1 MSENKK
7 SSGES
12 FAGNVMKYSVATYLG
27 FAITGLALIV
37 KGLLP
42 AEVLGAPVTFM
53 TYTATIM
60 NIGILGLDQA
70 LLRFYHEPPAGA
82 EPRQLFA
89 ACTRISAAFM
99 MLLGVAGSVFF
110 AQPLAAAFGLGSAGP
125 GIVPL
130 LFLNAA
136 LYMLVRYLNVLLR
149 LENDLRA
156 YTAETL
162 WMQGCY
168 NLFYLLPG
176 FFTSN
181 VFVLAVAAI
190 LSFGVVAI
198 AFGYKYRAAVFAP
211 LPGAQLGGIARQT
224 VPYGVALAPAQILF
238 SLSSGICLSFVGNA
252 SGENAQGLFAF
263 GYSLAQ
269 LVTAIQ
275 AGFSTYWGPYVYSH
289 YRDEQERICRVHDV
303 LNLLIFGFF
312 CVLVMF
318 EDIVFVIFPDKRG
331 CLAIFP
337 LLMLAVV
344 FNILCEGTVY
354 GNSIARKPWHDT
366 IGIGLGALSNFGL
379 CALLVPAF
387 GLTGAALAL
396 AILPPVVRLI
406 MGIPAD
412 WGEWVYRA
420 LTFLVISCP
429 CALVISIPLSF
440 FGGIGGASARGILIK
455 GSSYLEMLAKTDRVV
470 FDKTGTLTRGTFAV
484 TAVHPAQP
492 ELSEQALLQ
501 LAAAAEQFSDHP
513 VSQSLRRAAG
523 ELPADLVTTDA
534 KELAGHG
541 VTAQVGGRSVAAGN
555 TKLMDTL
562 GLTVPAVDEIGTV
575 IHVAADGTYLG
586 YIVISDEPKA
596 GSREAVA
603 RLRAD
608 GVRVVMLTGD
618 RKSAADAVAEELGIA
633 EVHSELL
640 PEDKVT
646 QVERL
651 LGEGAPGKYLA
662 FVGDGI
668 NDAPVLARADL
679 GAAMGGI
686 GSDAAIEAADIVLM
700 DDDPRKLSL
709 AMRISR
715 KTMRLVW
722 QNIVFALA
730 VKAVCLVLG
739 ALGIANMWAA
749 IFADV
754 GVMIIA
760 VLNAIR
766 ALNVKKL

>member
-1 MSENKK
+1 MKNILKK
-7 SSGES
+7 LALLAIPVLLWLAFFIAFEPNNYFGLKASATSSQPVARVRAYQQDPGTNLILGDSRLAHFDMGLVDSLSGQSWQNLAFGGASLKETLDLADYLLDSGHDADTLLVEVSFYTLNAGYNTDRFATLEETLNNPLAYCFNLEYNVNALTVAMDTLRGTPDTIES
-12 FAGNVMKYSVATYLG
+12 GDWVAADYLADDG
-27 FAITGLALIV
+27 TVLPLHRKLYDYTATITPRCKSWALNDEQFNRLHTLALIV

-99 MLLGVAGSVFF
+99 MLLGTAGSVFF

-396 AILPPVVRLI
+396 AASNGLAFL
-406 MGIPAD
+406 
-412 WGEWVYRA
+412 YRSITGQMYYRTVA
-420 LTFLVISCP
+420 SYPKTISGFL
-429 CALVISIPLSF
+429 
-440 FGGIGGASARGILIK
+440 
-455 GSSYLEMLAKTDRVV
+455 LA
-470 FDKTGTLTRGTFAV
+470 FAV
-484 TAVHPAQP
+484 TAIGTLLWQHFFIKF
-492 ELSEQALLQ
+492 ALVGVILFIYCTLYRAQ
-501 LAAAAEQFSDHP
+501 LA
-513 VSQSLRRAAG
+513 
-523 ELPADLVTTDA
+523 
-534 KELAGHG
+534 
-541 VTAQVGGRSVAAGN
+541 
-555 TKLMDTL
+555 
-562 GLTVPAVDEIGTV
+562 
-575 IHVAADGTYLG
+575 
-586 YIVISDEPKA
+586 
-596 GSREAVA
+596 
-603 RLRAD
+603 RLWSM
-608 GVRVVMLTGD
+608 G
-618 RKSAADAVAEELGIA
+618 LGI
-633 EVHSELL
+633 L
-640 PEDKVT
+640 
-646 QVERL
+646 R
-651 LGEGAPGKYLA
+651 
-662 FVGDGI
+662 GI
-668 NDAPVLARADL
+668 FH
-679 GAAMGGI
+679 
-686 GSDAAIEAADIVLM
+686 
-700 DDDPRKLSL
+700 RK
-709 AMRISR
+709 
-715 KTMRLVW
+715 
-722 QNIVFALA
+722 
-730 VKAVCLVLG
+730 
-739 ALGIANMWAA
+739 
-749 IFADV
+749 
-754 GVMIIA
+754 
-760 VLNAIR
+760 
-766 ALNVKKL
+766 

>member
-1 MSENKK
+1 MSESKK
-7 SSGES
+7 SAGES

-53 TYTATIM
+53 TYTATLM

-89 ACTRISAAFM
+89 ACTRISASFM
-99 MLLGVAGSVFF
+99 VLLGVAGSVFF

-130 LFLNAA
+130 LFINAA

-181 VFVLAVAAI
+181 VFILAVAAI

-198 AFGYKYRAAVFAP
+198 AFGYKYRSAVFAP
-211 LPGAQLGGIARQT
+211 LPASQLGGIARQT

-252 SGENAQGLFAF
+252 CGENAQGLFAF

-275 AGFSTYWGPYVYSH
+275 AGFSTYWGPYVYAH
-289 YRDEQERICRVHDV
+289 YREEQERIGRVHDV

-318 EDIVFVIFPDKRG
+318 EDIVFLIFPNKKE
-331 CLAIFP
+331 CLTIFP

-366 IGIGLGALSNFGL
+366 IGIGIGALSNLGL
-379 CALLVPAF
+379 CAVFVPRF
-387 GLTGAALAL
+387 GMTGAAFAL
-396 AILPPVVRLI
+396 AASNGLAFLYRSVTGQMYYRT
-406 MGIPAD
+406 IP
-412 WGEWVYRA
+412 
-420 LTFLVISCP
+420 
-429 CALVISIPLSF
+429 SF
-440 FGGIGGASARGILIK
+440 
-455 GSSYLEMLAKTDRVV
+455 AKTISG
-470 FDKTGTLTRGTFAV
+470 FLLAFAV
-484 TAVHPAQP
+484 TAAGT
-492 ELSEQALLQ
+492 LLWQ
-501 LAAAAEQFSDHP
+501 HFVLKF
-513 VSQSLRRAAG
+513 V
-523 ELPADLVTTDA
+523 
-534 KELAGHG
+534 
-541 VTAQVGGRSVAAGN
+541 
-555 TKLMDTL
+555 
-562 GLTVPAVDEIGTV
+562 
-575 IHVAADGTYLG
+575 
-586 YIVISDEPKA
+586 
-596 GSREAVA
+596 
-603 RLRAD
+603 
-608 GVRVVMLTGD
+608 LTG
-618 RKSAADAVAEELGIA
+618 AVLFIYCTLYRAQLLKLWNMGLGILRG
-633 EVHSELL
+633 LL
-640 PEDKVT
+640 
-646 QVERL
+646 
-651 LGEGAPGKYLA
+651 
-662 FVGDGI
+662 
-668 NDAPVLARADL
+668 
-679 GAAMGGI
+679 
-686 GSDAAIEAADIVLM
+686 
-700 DDDPRKLSL
+700 
-709 AMRISR
+709 
-715 KTMRLVW
+715 
-722 QNIVFALA
+722 
-730 VKAVCLVLG
+730 
-739 ALGIANMWAA
+739 
-749 IFADV
+749 
-754 GVMIIA
+754 
-760 VLNAIR
+760 
-766 ALNVKKL
+766 KK

>member
-1 MSENKK
+1 MELCDYYLKYMNALCEGTLAAPEGKAAAAMGLEDKIISAAENRVKK
-7 SSGES
+7 PEWYILDRES
-12 FAGNVMKYSVATYLG
+12 NVSFVSLKANAEKVNSIAKVFPVFFFAVAALVALTTMTRMVDEERTEIGTLKALG
-27 FAITGLALIV
+27 FSSRAIAAKYLLYAGAAAVTGGFFGLAL
-37 KGLLP
+37 GLYLFPTVIINVYRIMYRLP
-42 AEVLGAPVTFM
+42 EIHLSFNAPISLGALTAAVICILAATLWAVIAALRENPAALMLPKAPKSGKRILLERVGFIWRRMKFTHKVT
-53 TYTATIM
+53 AR
-60 NIGILGLDQA
+60 N
-70 LLRFYHEPPAGA
+70 
-82 EPRQLFA
+82 LF
-89 ACTRISAAFM
+89 RYKKRLFM

-396 AILPPVVRLI
+396 AASNGLAFL
-406 MGIPAD
+406 
-412 WGEWVYRA
+412 YRSITGQMYYRTVA
-420 LTFLVISCP
+420 SYPKTISGFL
-429 CALVISIPLSF
+429 
-440 FGGIGGASARGILIK
+440 
-455 GSSYLEMLAKTDRVV
+455 LA
-470 FDKTGTLTRGTFAV
+470 FAV
-484 TAVHPAQP
+484 TAIGTLLWQHFFIKF
-492 ELSEQALLQ
+492 ALVGVILFIYCTLYRAQ
-501 LAAAAEQFSDHP
+501 LA
-513 VSQSLRRAAG
+513 
-523 ELPADLVTTDA
+523 
-534 KELAGHG
+534 
-541 VTAQVGGRSVAAGN
+541 
-555 TKLMDTL
+555 
-562 GLTVPAVDEIGTV
+562 
-575 IHVAADGTYLG
+575 
-586 YIVISDEPKA
+586 
-596 GSREAVA
+596 
-603 RLRAD
+603 RLWSM
-608 GVRVVMLTGD
+608 G
-618 RKSAADAVAEELGIA
+618 LGI
-633 EVHSELL
+633 L
-640 PEDKVT
+640 
-646 QVERL
+646 R
-651 LGEGAPGKYLA
+651 
-662 FVGDGI
+662 GI
-668 NDAPVLARADL
+668 FH
-679 GAAMGGI
+679 
-686 GSDAAIEAADIVLM
+686 
-700 DDDPRKLSL
+700 RK
-709 AMRISR
+709 
-715 KTMRLVW
+715 
-722 QNIVFALA
+722 
-730 VKAVCLVLG
+730 
-739 ALGIANMWAA
+739 
-749 IFADV
+749 
-754 GVMIIA
+754 
-760 VLNAIR
+760 
-766 ALNVKKL
+766 

>member
-1 MSENKK
+1 MSDQKR

-70 LLRFYHEPPAGA
+70 LLRFSHEPPAGA

-181 VFVLAVAAI
+181 VFVLAVA
-190 LSFGVVAI
+190 
-198 AFGYKYRAAVFAP
+198 VFAP

-289 YRDEQERICRVHDV
+289 YRNEQERICRVHDV

-312 CVLVMF
+312 CMLVMF

-396 AILPPVVRLI
+396 AASNGLAFL
-406 MGIPAD
+406 
-412 WGEWVYRA
+412 YRSITGQMYYRTVA
-420 LTFLVISCP
+420 SYPKTISGFL
-429 CALVISIPLSF
+429 
-440 FGGIGGASARGILIK
+440 
-455 GSSYLEMLAKTDRVV
+455 LA
-470 FDKTGTLTRGTFAV
+470 FAV
-484 TAVHPAQP
+484 TAIGTLLWQHFFIKF
-492 ELSEQALLQ
+492 ALVGVILFIYCTLYRAQ
-501 LAAAAEQFSDHP
+501 LA
-513 VSQSLRRAAG
+513 
-523 ELPADLVTTDA
+523 
-534 KELAGHG
+534 
-541 VTAQVGGRSVAAGN
+541 
-555 TKLMDTL
+555 
-562 GLTVPAVDEIGTV
+562 
-575 IHVAADGTYLG
+575 
-586 YIVISDEPKA
+586 
-596 GSREAVA
+596 
-603 RLRAD
+603 RLWSM
-608 GVRVVMLTGD
+608 G
-618 RKSAADAVAEELGIA
+618 LGI
-633 EVHSELL
+633 L
-640 PEDKVT
+640 
-646 QVERL
+646 R
-651 LGEGAPGKYLA
+651 
-662 FVGDGI
+662 GI
-668 NDAPVLARADL
+668 FH
-679 GAAMGGI
+679 
-686 GSDAAIEAADIVLM
+686 
-700 DDDPRKLSL
+700 RK
-709 AMRISR
+709 
-715 KTMRLVW
+715 
-722 QNIVFALA
+722 
-730 VKAVCLVLG
+730 
-739 ALGIANMWAA
+739 
-749 IFADV
+749 
-754 GVMIIA
+754 
-760 VLNAIR
+760 
-766 ALNVKKL
+766 

>member
-1 MSENKK
+1 MSDQKR

-89 ACTRISAAFM
+89 ACTRISVAFM

-318 EDIVFVIFPDKRG
+318 EDIVFAIFPDKRG

-396 AILPPVVRLI
+396 AASNGLAFL
-406 MGIPAD
+406 
-412 WGEWVYRA
+412 YRSITGQMYYRTVA
-420 LTFLVISCP
+420 SYPKTISGFL
-429 CALVISIPLSF
+429 
-440 FGGIGGASARGILIK
+440 
-455 GSSYLEMLAKTDRVV
+455 LA
-470 FDKTGTLTRGTFAV
+470 FAV
-484 TAVHPAQP
+484 TAIGTLLWQHFFIKF
-492 ELSEQALLQ
+492 ALVGVILFIYCTLYRTQ
-501 LAAAAEQFSDHP
+501 LA
-513 VSQSLRRAAG
+513 
-523 ELPADLVTTDA
+523 
-534 KELAGHG
+534 
-541 VTAQVGGRSVAAGN
+541 
-555 TKLMDTL
+555 
-562 GLTVPAVDEIGTV
+562 
-575 IHVAADGTYLG
+575 
-586 YIVISDEPKA
+586 
-596 GSREAVA
+596 
-603 RLRAD
+603 RLWSM
-608 GVRVVMLTGD
+608 G
-618 RKSAADAVAEELGIA
+618 LGI
-633 EVHSELL
+633 L
-640 PEDKVT
+640 
-646 QVERL
+646 R
-651 LGEGAPGKYLA
+651 
-662 FVGDGI
+662 GI
-668 NDAPVLARADL
+668 FH
-679 GAAMGGI
+679 
-686 GSDAAIEAADIVLM
+686 
-700 DDDPRKLSL
+700 RK
-709 AMRISR
+709 
-715 KTMRLVW
+715 
-722 QNIVFALA
+722 
-730 VKAVCLVLG
+730 
-739 ALGIANMWAA
+739 
-749 IFADV
+749 
-754 GVMIIA
+754 
-760 VLNAIR
+760 
-766 ALNVKKL
+766 